1 MMKEKHVYKALP
13 KLVDAT
19 GIFLLRQYMKGIPML
34 LMEVAALEHA
44 SHFKRPRTIVVP
56 LIKQAILL

>member
-1 MMKEKHVYKALP
+1 
-13 KLVDAT
+13 
-19 GIFLLRQYMKGIPML
+19 MKGIPML